1 MGHVL
6 SARLYARAQ
15 AAMMETEPRRRIA
28 VRRVLLGLLAALPL
42 TGCAGFFQNVY
53 DEQAEAECEA
63 IIDVDARRA
72 CLNALA
78 EEQLARD

>member
-1 MGHVL
+1 M
-6 SARLYARAQ
+6 RQ
-15 AAMMETEPRRRIA
+15 I
-28 VRRVLLGLLAALPL
+28 LLGLVCLLPL
-42 TGCAGFFQNVY
+42 SGCTTFFQNVY
-53 DEQAEAECEA
+53 DEQAEAECED